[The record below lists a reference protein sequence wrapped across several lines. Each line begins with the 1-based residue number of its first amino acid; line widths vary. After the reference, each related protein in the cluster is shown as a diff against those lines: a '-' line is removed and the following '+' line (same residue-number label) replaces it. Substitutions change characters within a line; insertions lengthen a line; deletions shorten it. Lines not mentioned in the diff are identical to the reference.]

1 MSAKVEILVAE
12 RDNTLSLP
20 AKAVLHYDGKDHV
33 AIKNPDGRFEW
44 RDVKVGDSNEMAF
57 EINQGITP
65 GERVALDPTRL
76 LTEEGARRPSQPS
89 PFRGTIRVLKRP
101 EESPRQGGPQGPL
114 SSDHPEVQEHHRL
127 KTETR

>member
-1 MSAKVEILVAE
+1 MAPLPDATNFFSSDIKVYTTRIRIDEPLPDLRPGMNAKVEILVAE

-44 RDVKVGDSNEMAF
+44 RNVKLGDSNGMAF

-65 GERVALDPTRL
+65 GEQVALS
-76 LTEEGARRPSQPS
+76 RP
-89 PFRGTIRVLKRP
+89 GC
-101 EESPRQGGPQGPL
+101 
-114 SSDHPEVQEHHRL
+114 
-127 KTETR
+127 